1 MPGPLDE
8 VADVYRAHDQKAD
21 CPVAL
26 KLLRMS
32 IADVDEMRERFYREA
47 RALETLSHP
56 GIVGLLDHGTMSDGV
71 PFLVM
76 ELLLGRTLK
85 QVLETDGGVSPA
97 RAFGIVRQILGGG
110 SASRLYTRIREER
123 GLAYNV
129 YAQYAPFR
137 LAGLLLVELQTENA
151 RVREALAVAREELI
165 RLRRERVAE
174 YELSRARSFLVASFP
189 LQMSTAA
196 EVSDLLVEIERH
208 DLGLDYPARFRQAV
222 SAVTADDVLRAVR
235 AHWDPDGLSL
245 ALVGNLREAGIGSP

>member
-1 MPGPLDE
+1 MPPRESARMESETPPGP
-8 VADVYRAHDQKAD
+8 A
-21 CPVAL
+21 AL
-26 KLLRMS
+26 GLPSRTE
-32 IADVDEMRERFYREA
+32 AVERSLA
-47 RALETLSHP
+47 QAT
-56 GIVGLLDHGTMSDGV
+56 I
-71 PFLVM
+71 
-76 ELLLGRTLK
+76 LLGQATVTRKDPDFYPLL
-85 QVLETDGGVSPA
+85 VAS
-97 RAFGIVRQILGGG
+97 QILGGG